1 MDVEQLEQIAAV
13 VVTAGLVAG
22 NFLMFT
28 PWRNGDDPR
37 RQHPERSILQNDQF
51 IKLSRAQSW
60 FCQKQTFPSVSINAI
75 KLLSTISQTRAES
88 AA

>member
-22 NFLMFT
+22 NFLLFT

-37 RQHPERSILQNDQF
+37 RQHPERSILQNGPIHQAEQGS
-51 IKLSRAQSW
+51 KLVLPKAGTPQRFNERHQAFKHTQ
-60 FCQKQTFPSVSINAI
+60 PE
-75 KLLSTISQTRAES
+75 ES
-88 AA
+88 